1 MTIKQYST
9 IQRQIGVIEGLLT
22 ALDNQTAA
30 LGYSVIEGLS
40 ATIDEIWEVEH
51 GKSGSDA

>member
-22 ALDNQTAA
+22 ALDNQKAA

-40 ATIDEIWEVEH
+40 ATINEIWEEEH
-51 GKSGSDA
+51 GKSGSDV

>member
-22 ALDNQTAA
+22 AFDNQKAM
-30 LGYSVIEGLS
+30 LGYGALEVLD
-40 ATIDEIWEVEH
+40 ATINEMWEEEH
-51 GKSGSDA
+51 GKSVSDA